1 MTMDTDALRED
12 VVELRGDMDEVRD
25 LLESVTSFSTENL
38 IKRQLAQLP
47 TTGLRDGARAWATD
61 GRKEGEGA
69 GTGTGVPAY
78 FNEATSTWKAF
89 SDDADVVV

>member
-47 TTGLRDGARAWATD
+47 TTGVRDGAQSWVTD
-61 GRKEGEGA
+61 GRKQGEGA
-69 GTGTGVPAY
+69 AAGTGILAY
-78 FNEATSTWKAF
+78 FNEATSTWKVF
-89 SDDADVVV
+89 SDDADAAV